1 MNPTTHRVKAT
12 VLSPLGPLL
21 LAATPLGLSGVWFMD
36 QRHLPAEGQIQDW
49 TPDQDNAILSTAAAQ
64 LTAYFEQ
71 RLDRFDL
78 PLDLSAGTAFQSS
91 VWRAL
96 LDIPFGQTRSYGELA
111 RAIGKPAAVRAVGA
125 AIGRNP
131 LGIVVPCHR
140 VVGAQ
145 GALTGYAG
153 GLDRKAALLRL
164 EGALIDKAHQSRGQT
179 ASTGDLAAQ
188 PLTAH

>member
-1 MNPTTHRVKAT
+1 MKPTTHRVKAT

-21 LAATPLGLSGVWFMD
+21 LAATPSGLSGVWFMD
-36 QRHLPAEGQIQDW
+36 QRHLPAEREVQDW
-49 TPDQDNAILSTAAAQ
+49 TPVQDNAILNTAADQ
-64 LTAYFEQ
+64 LTAFFAH
-71 RLDRFDL
+71 RLNRFDL

-140 VVGAQ
+140 VIGAQ

-164 EGALIDKAHQSRGQT
+164 EGALIDKAHQSQGQT
-179 ASTGDLAAQ
+179 TSTGHPAAQ
-188 PLTAH
+188 PLPAH

>member
-1 MNPTTHRVKAT
+1 MNHTTHRVKAT
-12 VLSPLGPLL
+12 IASPLGPLL
-21 LAATPLGLSGVWFMD
+21 LAATPSGLSGVWFMD
-36 QRHLPAEGQIQDW
+36 QRHRPEESQILDW
-49 TPDQDNAILSTAAAQ
+49 TPVQDNAILNTATDQ
-64 LTAYFEQ
+64 LTAFFAH
-71 RLDRFDL
+71 RLNRFDL
-78 PLDLSAGTAFQSS
+78 PLDLTAGTAFQSS

-96 LDIPFGQTRSYGELA
+96 LDIPFGETRSYGELA

-153 GLDRKAALLRL
+153 GLDRKRFLLRL
-164 EGALIDKAHQSRGQT
+164 EGALIDKAHQSQGQT
-179 ASTGDLAAQ
+179 TSTGNPAAQ
-188 PLTAH
+188 PLPAH

>member
-1 MNPTTHRVKAT
+1 MTPTTHRVKTT

-21 LAATPLGLSGVWFMD
+21 LAATPSGLSGVWFMD
-36 QRHLPAEGQIQDW
+36 QRYLPAERQIQDW
-49 TPDQDNAILSTAAAQ
+49 TPVQDNAILNTAAAQ

-71 RLDRFDL
+71 RLDRFEL

-111 RAIGKPAAVRAVGA
+111 RAIGKRDAVRAVGA

-164 EGALIDKAHQSRGQT
+164 EGALIDKAHQSQGQT
-179 ASTGDLAAQ
+179 TSTGNPTAQ
-188 PLTAH
+188 PLPAH

>member
-1 MNPTTHRVKAT
+1 MNHTTHRVKAT
-12 VLSPLGPLL
+12 IASPLGPLL
-21 LAATPLGLSGVWFMD
+21 LAATPSGLSGVWFMD
-36 QRHLPAEGQIQDW
+36 QRHRPAESQILDW
-49 TPDQDNAILSTAAAQ
+49 TPVQDNATLNAAAAQ

-71 RLDRFDL
+71 RLGQFEL

-164 EGALIDKAHQSRGQT
+164 EGALIDKAHQSQGQT
-179 ASTGDLAAQ
+179 TSTGYPAAQ
-188 PLTAH
+188 PLPAH